1 MKIIVIGAAGT
12 IGRAVVERLGRH
24 HDIVTAGRDSGEE
37 RVAIEDY
44 ASVQAL
50 FARTGP
56 VDGVVVAAGALHLA
70 PFPEMTPEQFRVGLD
85 SKLMG
90 QVHVALAA
98 QHALRDGGSITLTS
112 GIDAYY
118 AIRHG
123 ANAMAVNLA
132 LEGFVAGAALDLRR
146 GVRINVVAP
155 TVLTESVALYGHLF
169 PGFES
174 ADGKRVALAYERSV
188 DGPETG
194 KVYRVY

>member
-12 IGRAVVERLGRH
+12 IGRAVVERLGGH
-24 HDIVTAGRDSGEE
+24 HDIIGAGRGSGQEQ
-37 RVAIEDY
+37 VAIEDY

-56 VDGVVVAAGALHLA
+56 VDGVVVAAGALHIG
-70 PFPEMTPEQFRVGLD
+70 PFSEMTPEQFQVGLH
-85 SKLMG
+85 SKLLG

-98 QHALRDGGSITLTS
+98 QHALNDGGSITLTS
-112 GIDAYY
+112 GIDAYH

-123 ANAMAVNLA
+123 ANAMAVNLG
-132 LEGFVAGAALDLRR
+132 LEGFVAGAALDLQR

-155 TVLTESVALYGHLF
+155 TVLTESVPLYGHLF
-169 PGFES
+169 PGFEP
-174 ADGKRVALAYERSV
+174 ADAKRVAMAYQRSV

>member
-1 MKIIVIGAAGT
+1 MKIVVIGAAGT
-12 IGRAVVERLGRH
+12 IGRAIVERLGQRH
-24 HDIVTAGRDSGEE
+24 EIVTAGRDSGEE
-37 RVAIEDY
+37 RVAFEDY

-56 VDGVVVAAGALHLA
+56 VDGVVVAAGALHLG
-70 PFPEMTPEQFRVGLD
+70 PFSEMSPEQFRVGLD

-98 QHALRDGGSITLTS
+98 QHVLHDGGSITLTS
-112 GIDAYY
+112 GIDAYH

-132 LEGFVAGAALDLRR
+132 LEGFVAGAALDMRR

-155 TVLTESVALYGHLF
+155 TVLTESVAQYGHLF
-169 PGFES
+169 PGFEP
-174 ADGKRVALAYERSV
+174 ADGKRVALAYARSV